1 MKNITLTRNGQTAP
15 RDEEVSTMHADGLKV
30 GDAVMLRIKG
40 DSCYGKA
47 TQYKEYVVA
56 EIKPTDR
63 FGGKSS
69 DVKFVRADKQAERGG
84 AAVVPVKEQQAA
96 PTEAQAAEA
105 LKGQYRIVV
114 AAETAAFRERVKFGA
129 MLLQWDAYLGECR
142 GVGHKGD
149 GLKGWLA
156 ENCPEIGYAAA
167 QSYKEMARRAI
178 MMLGGGA
185 MASAALIGDTVVR
198 PDGVTVEVNETT
210 REGRERLFAEC
221 DSRRKLEQAWFDFAK
236 KADHGGLAK
245 SKTTSGGSGESISAE
260 DSALVTWDE
269 AMQPF
274 MKKRGVFY
282 SAAKLLPAIAAEN
295 FRNELKNLIS
305 VLDTRLRG

>member
-1 MKNITLTRNGQTAP
+1 MKKEKN
-15 RDEEVSTMHADGLKV
+15 EV
-30 GDAVMLRIKG
+30 
-40 DSCYGKA
+40 
-47 TQYKEYVVA
+47 VV
-56 EIKPTDR
+56 K
-63 FGGKSS
+63 K
-69 DVKFVRADKQAERGG
+69 
-84 AAVVPVKEQQAA
+84 QAA

-129 MLLQWDAYLGECR
+129 MLLQWDAYLGEIGQGN
-142 GVGHKGD
+142 GVKGG
-149 GLKGWLA
+149 GLKSWLEA
-156 ENCPEIGYAAA
+156 NCPEIGYAAA

-185 MASAALIGDTVVR
+185 MASAALIGDTVTR

-245 SKTTSGGSGESISAE
+245 SKTASGGYGESISAE

-295 FRNELKNLIS
+295 FRNELKNLIA

>member
-1 MKNITLTRNGQTAP
+1 MKKEKN
-15 RDEEVSTMHADGLKV
+15 EV
-30 GDAVMLRIKG
+30 
-40 DSCYGKA
+40 
-47 TQYKEYVVA
+47 VV
-56 EIKPTDR
+56 K
-63 FGGKSS
+63 K
-69 DVKFVRADKQAERGG
+69 
-84 AAVVPVKEQQAA
+84 QAA

-185 MASAALIGDTVVR
+185 MASAALIGDTVTR

-236 KADHGGLAK
+236 RGEREAGNGERRALPKM
-245 SKTTSGGSGESISAE
+245 SKTEEAKVIWTGVMNVLDKSAVL
-260 DSALVTWDE
+260 DAV
-269 AMQPF
+269 P
-274 MKKRGVFY
+274 
-282 SAAKLLPAIAAEN
+282 LLPGDIAEVCFERVTA
-295 FRNELKNLIS
+295 
-305 VLDTRLRG
+305 LRDALQARMKEEV